1 MKNLALAFWLE
12 HCADFVAELN
22 DPLAPAVFE
31 GVLQTV
37 ATGDPAL
44 LRSVMA
50 DVREQSP
57 PPVGVALN
65 SLYFIKMILWHRL
78 DAELEPDKTWD
89 FILTLEMVFQDGLQA
104 LLAGDA
110 VAPVAPPDAEA
121 GQVMAYASELARANR
136 ELARLEK
143 ARTDFISIAA
153 HELKTPLT
161 VLQGYVDMLRE
172 NDPTV
177 LAQAGAGIVRGL
189 DKGTQRMAT
198 IVNDLLDVSALETD
212 TLTLNFETVSL
223 ESLVRMAA
231 RQVQDIAKT
240 RQHRYTITIAPELP
254 PLFTDPARLHQI
266 LHHLLTNA
274 VKFTPD
280 GGAISVTVARH
291 EQSVRITVADTGIG
305 ISPED
310 REHIFDKFYRAGV
323 ADLHSTGAVKFK
335 GGGIGLGL
343 AIARGVARALGGD
356 LWAQS
361 PGYDEVNCPGSTFT
375 VQLPLEVRE

>member
-22 DPLAPAVFE
+22 DPFAPAMFE

-57 PPVGVALN
+57 PPVSVALN
-65 SLYFIKMILWHRL
+65 SMYFIKMIIWHRL
-78 DAELEPDKTWD
+78 DAELAPDKTWD
-89 FILTLEMVFQDGLQA
+89 FMLILEMIFQDGLQA
-104 LLAGDA
+104 LLARDA
-110 VAPVAPPDAEA
+110 LTPVPTDAEA
-121 GQVMAYASELARANR
+121 GRVMAYAAELARANR

-161 VLQGYVDMLRE
+161 VLQGYVDILRE
-172 NDPTV
+172 NDPSM

-189 DKGTQRMAT
+189 DKGTQRMAS

-212 TLTLNFETVSL
+212 TLTLNFEMVSV

-231 RQVQDIAKT
+231 RQVQELAKT
-240 RQHRYTITIAPELP
+240 RQHRYTITIVPNVP
-254 PLFTDPARLHQI
+254 PLFTDPTRLHQI
-266 LHHLLTNA
+266 VHHLLTNA

-280 GGAISVTVARH
+280 GGAISVTVARY

-310 REHIFDKFYRAGV
+310 REHIFDKFYRAGA

-343 AIARGVARALGGD
+343 AIARGVARTLGGD

-375 VQLPLEVRE
+375 VQLPLEAIK